1 MEGVGSLME
10 LPVMTVYQL
19 IQSLHY
25 DWIDQ
30 LYSMNIPPGADTS
43 GKQTIVLITSITEP
57 LGGYRNDQFSN
68 MQANIQIQ
76 IFWKKETQENIFNN
90 EVALMNDLENQDWLV
105 SSHEPNTVDPHTDQV
120 TATFSVTKTIIVKK
134 EGL

>member
-1 MEGVGSLME
+1 ME

-25 DWIDQ
+25 GWIDE

-57 LGGYRNDQFSN
+57 LGGFRNDQFSN
-68 MQANIQIQ
+68 LQANIQIQ

-105 SSHEPNTVDPHTDQV
+105 SSHEPNTVDPDTDQV
-120 TATFSVTKTIIVKK
+120 TATFS
-134 EGL
+134 